1 MALWIELLMSG
12 ALPIAFALWQIRDVR
27 REQQRRR
34 EQLRSEQ
41 QAGERQPVEQQPA
54 EQQPAVRQRGDRD
67 PPLSPQ

>member
-34 EQLRSEQ
+34 AQKEREQ
-41 QAGERQPVEQQPA
+41 QGGQQSGQQGPEPQANVSEPPA
-54 EQQPAVRQRGDRD
+54 
-67 PPLSPQ
+67 SPD

>member
-34 EQLRSEQ
+34 EQKQREQ
-41 QAGERQPVEQQPA
+41 QQHEQLQHEQQQSG
-54 EQQPAVRQRGDRD
+54 QQVRDSE
-67 PPLSPQ
+67 PPTSLN

>member
-34 EQLRSEQ
+34 EQKQREQ
-41 QAGERQPVEQQPA
+41 QQSGQQ
-54 EQQPAVRQRGDRD
+54 VRDSE
-67 PPLSPQ
+67 PPTSLN

>member
-34 EQLRSEQ
+34 EQKQREQQQSEQ
-41 QAGERQPVEQQPA
+41 QQSGQQ
-54 EQQPAVRQRGDRD
+54 VRDSE
-67 PPLSPQ
+67 PPTSLN

>member
-34 EQLRSEQ
+34 EQKDREQ
-41 QAGERQPVEQQPA
+41 QSGQQGREPQANVGEPPA
-54 EQQPAVRQRGDRD
+54 
-67 PPLSPQ
+67 SPD